1 MSKTSYRTHMCASLT
16 EANVGE
22 HVVLSGW
29 VQKMRDLGG
38 VIFVHLRDRSGF
50 IQVTFNDE
58 CEKEVFDIAS
68 TVRSEY
74 VIQIQGKVAM
84 REENNFNL
92 NIPTGKIE
100 IICEGI
106 RILDTA
112 NTPPIYIEDDD
123 TVNESLRLKYR
134 YLDLRKPAMQQK
146 LITRHKTAQIV
157 RNFLSNEGFLE
168 IETPY
173 LTKPTPEGA
182 RDFLVPSRVQ
192 QGNFFALPQ
201 SPQIFKQI
209 LMVSGMDRYFQLAKC
224 FRDEDLRQ
232 DRQPEFTQIDMELS
246 FVEPEDIMDI
256 NERLI
261 YTVFKEI
268 KGYEISLPLP
278 RMTWQEAMD
287 RFGSDKPDL
296 RFGMELCD
304 ITDIVKDC
312 EFNAFASNCKKGH
325 SVRAI
330 VAKGA
335 ADKLSR
341 KEIDALG
348 EFVKDF
354 GAKGLAWFV
363 IQEGNIK
370 SPVAK
375 FLKEEELNAIF
386 EKAGAE
392 VGDVLFV
399 VGDKNTVVYNS
410 LGQLR
415 LQLAKKLNIPMKE
428 GYEFLWVTDFPM
440 FEYDEEDGRYYAMH
454 HPFTSPRE
462 EHLDMMETEPDKVL
476 AKAYDLVV
484 NGMELGGG
492 SIRIHSRDIQ
502 ARVFKAMGFTDEE
515 AELKFGFLL
524 EALKYG
530 TPPHGGLA
538 FGMDRLMMILTDSD
552 NIRDVIAFPKTQNHG
567 CLMSEAPAVADLAAL
582 EELGIRVIRK

>member
-1 MSKTSYRTHMCASLT
+1 MSKTSYRTHMCAVLT
-16 EANVGE
+16 EENVGQ

-29 VQKMRDLGG
+29 AQKMRDLGG
-38 VIFVHLRDRSGF
+38 VIFIQLRDRSGI

-58 CEKEVFDIAS
+58 CEREVFETAS

-74 VIQIQGKVAM
+74 VIQVEGKVAM
-84 REENNFNL
+84 RDEGNYNT

-100 IICEGI
+100 IICEKI
-106 RILDTA
+106 NILDAA

-134 YLDLRKPAMQQK
+134 YLDLRKPSMQQK
-146 LITRHKTAQIV
+146 LITRHKTAQVV

-296 RFGMELCD
+296 RFGMELTD

-312 EFNAFASNCKKGH
+312 EFNAFAANCKKGH

-348 EFVKDF
+348 VFVKDF

-363 IQEGNIK
+363 LQEGNIK

-375 FLKEEELNAIF
+375 FLKEEELNAVF
-386 EKAGAE
+386 EKTGAE
-392 VGDVLFV
+392 TGDVLFV

-415 LQLAKKLNIPMKE
+415 LQLAKKLGIPMKE

-454 HPFTSPRE
+454 HPFTSPRP

-492 SIRIHSRDIQ
+492 SIRIHSRDVQ
-502 ARVFKAMGFTDEE
+502 ARVFKAMGFTEEE

-582 EELGIRVIRK
+582 EELGIRVIRR